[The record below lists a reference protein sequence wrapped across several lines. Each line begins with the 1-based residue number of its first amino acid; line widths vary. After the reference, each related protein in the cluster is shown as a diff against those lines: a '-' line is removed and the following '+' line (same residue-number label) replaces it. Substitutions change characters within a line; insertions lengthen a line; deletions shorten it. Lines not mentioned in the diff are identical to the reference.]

1 MQHEWH
7 WCGSGKIVDRYNKIC
22 QNRLKQLEQKPD
34 DDVSRYVLSV
44 LAIKNFP
51 NLLWDQ
57 VPIHFERNFT
67 KAEQRLIRDLKLL
80 RQTNQI

>member
-1 MQHEWH
+1 MKNEWH
-7 WCGSGKIVDRYNKIC
+7 WCGQGKIVDRYNRIC
-22 QNRLKQLEQKPD
+22 QNRLKKLVLNPD
-34 DDVSRYVLSV
+34 DQISKYVLSV

-67 KAEQRLIRDLKLL
+67 KAEQRLIHDLKLL